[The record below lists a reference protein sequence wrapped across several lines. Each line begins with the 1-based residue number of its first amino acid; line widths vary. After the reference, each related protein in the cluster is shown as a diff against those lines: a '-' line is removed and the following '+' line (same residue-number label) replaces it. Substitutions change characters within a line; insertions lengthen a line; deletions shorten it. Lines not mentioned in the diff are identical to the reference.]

1 MFRQL
6 LNRREIFQMKSKT
19 KKIIAVIS
27 AAAMA
32 LGLGACSKQTASD
45 ATKEVKLWMNSGHS
59 KSFWEEKV
67 NQFND
72 SQGKE
77 LGVKL
82 VLESKTDSSYDQQL
96 EIALQSGELPEMFF
110 AGYATNIVDK
120 EAVLSFD
127 QLPGM
132 EETIAKYEPYMQE
145 NIHKVKGKVYALP
158 FGITTRGLIYNKD
171 MFKAA
176 GIVDENGEA
185 KPPKTYDE
193 LREAA
198 KKLTDKSKN
207 QYGIMFPV
215 KWGAWVESDITSL
228 AYSSSGRD
236 AYDPISGTYDYS
248 IYLPELELIKNL
260 KADGS
265 VYPGAEG
272 LDNDPARAKFA
283 EGNIGMKISYSFDV
297 GVFSTQFP
305 TKMEWGVAP
314 LPVKDADNCYNQ
326 HSYCSQTMY
335 VNKNCIEKLG
345 ADTTSKI
352 YQYLYSDE
360 MIAELYKEGLEIPVI
375 WDIVKDVELT
385 DAANGWKE
393 FSEMAAKS
401 VIPSLKMPAKLN
413 GVELSIQKIA
423 VDEVWT
429 KGTEP
434 KAMLDELTKLTNEG
448 IETYKAEKPDLD
460 YSIYIDKDWE
470 TKSRRDTF

>member
-6 LNRREIFQMKSKT
+6 LNRREIFNMKSKT
-19 KKIIAVIS
+19 KKIIAVLS
-27 AAAMA
+27 AAAMV
-32 LGLGACSKQTASD
+32 LSFGACSKQTASD
-45 ATKEVKLWMNSGHS
+45 STKEVKLWMNSGHS

-67 NQFND
+67 KQFND
-72 SQGKE
+72 SQGKD

-193 LREAA
+193 LRVAA
-198 KKLTDKSKN
+198 KKLTNKSKN

-236 AYDPISGTYDYS
+236 AYDPVSGTYDYS
-248 IYLPELELIKNL
+248 VYEPELALIKGL
-260 KADGS
+260 K
-265 VYPGAEG
+265 
-272 LDNDPARAKFA
+272 
-283 EGNIGMKISYSFDV
+283 
-297 GVFSTQFP
+297 
-305 TKMEWGVAP
+305 
-314 LPVKDADNCYNQ
+314 
-326 HSYCSQTMY
+326 
-335 VNKNCIEKLG
+335 
-345 ADTTSKI
+345 
-352 YQYLYSDE
+352 
-360 MIAELYKEGLEIPVI
+360 
-375 WDIVKDVELT
+375 
-385 DAANGWKE
+385 
-393 FSEMAAKS
+393 
-401 VIPSLKMPAKLN
+401 
-413 GVELSIQKIA
+413 
-423 VDEVWT
+423 
-429 KGTEP
+429 
-434 KAMLDELTKLTNEG
+434 
-448 IETYKAEKPDLD
+448 
-460 YSIYIDKDWE
+460 
-470 TKSRRDTF
+470 

>member
-1 MFRQL
+1 L
-6 LNRREIFQMKSKT
+6 KSKT
-19 KKIIAVIS
+19 QKIIAVIS
-27 AAAMA
+27 AAIMMFSFT
-32 LGLGACSKQTASD
+32 GCSKKTSD
-45 ATKEVKLWMNSGHS
+45 GVKEVKLWMNTGHS
-59 KSFWEEKV
+59 KAFWEEKV
-67 NQFND
+67 NQFNI
-72 SQGKE
+72 SEGTE

-82 VLESKTDSSYDQQL
+82 ILESKTDSSYDQQI
-96 EIALQSGELPEMFF
+96 EIALQSGELPELFF
-110 AGYATNIVDK
+110 AGYASNLVDK
-120 EAVLSFD
+120 GAVLSLD

-145 NIHKVKGKVYALP
+145 IIHKVKGKVYALT

-198 KKLTDKSKN
+198 KKLTNKSKN

-236 AYDPISGTYDYS
+236 AYDPVSGTYDYS
-248 IYLPELELIKNL
+248 VYEAELALIKGL
-260 KADGS
+260 KEDGS
-265 VYPGAEG
+265 VFPGAEG

-283 EGNIGMKISYSFDV
+283 EGNVGMKISYSFDV

-305 TKMEWGVAP
+305 TKMDWGVAP

-352 YQYLYSDE
+352 YQYLYSDK

-375 WDIVKDVELT
+375 WDIVKDIELK

-393 FSEMAAKS
+393 FSEMAGKS
-401 VIPSLKMPAKLN
+401 VIPALKMPAKLN
-413 GVELSIQKIA
+413 GVELSMQMIA

-429 KGTEP
+429 KGTDP
-434 KAMLDELTKLTNEG
+434 KAMLDELTKASNDG
-448 IETYKAEKPDLD
+448 IKQYQSEKPDLD
-460 YSIYIDKDWE
+460 YSIYFDHEWE
-470 TKSRRDTF
+470 TKNRRDAF

>member
-1 MFRQL
+1 
-6 LNRREIFQMKSKT
+6 
-19 KKIIAVIS
+19 
-27 AAAMA
+27 
-32 LGLGACSKQTASD
+32 
-45 ATKEVKLWMNSGHS
+45 
-59 KSFWEEKV
+59 
-67 NQFND
+67 
-72 SQGKE
+72 
-77 LGVKL
+77 
-82 VLESKTDSSYDQQL
+82 
-96 EIALQSGELPEMFF
+96 MFF

-132 EETIAKYEPYMQE
+132 EETVAKYEPYMQE

-248 IYLPELELIKNL
+248 VYLPELELIKNL
-260 KADGS
+260 KDDGS

-272 LDNDPARAKFA
+272 LDNDPARAKFS

-305 TKMEWGVAP
+305 AKMDWGVAP

-413 GVELSIQKIA
+413 GVELSMQKIA

-434 KAMLDELTKLTNEG
+434 KAMLDELTKLTNKG

-470 TKSRRDTF
+470 TKSRRDAF